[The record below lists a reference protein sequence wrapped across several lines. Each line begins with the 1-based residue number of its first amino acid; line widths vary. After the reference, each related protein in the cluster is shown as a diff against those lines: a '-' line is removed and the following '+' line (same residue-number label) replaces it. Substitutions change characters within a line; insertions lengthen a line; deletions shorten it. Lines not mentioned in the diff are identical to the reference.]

1 MSNVRGVLARVYVDD
16 LDAALPLYQA
26 LAGVDEVRRFEF
38 RGVQV
43 AWVGSFLLFSG
54 DTAPYRDRVA
64 TILVADM
71 APVVAA
77 IEAAGGSLLEGPAP
91 APNGDRLIARHP
103 DGSVF
108 EYIEAK
114 RPQANAL
121 AARPGRVRVSA
132 AAASG
137 RQADTTSTEVRP
149 ACALSRPNSGAATP
163 PIDADRP
170 RVTPPA
176 TPGRFGRYR

>member
-43 AWVGSFLLFSG
+43 AWVGSFLLLSG

-108 EYIEAK
+108 EYIESK
-114 RPQANAL
+114 QP
-121 AARPGRVRVSA
+121 
-132 AAASG
+132 
-137 RQADTTSTEVRP
+137 
-149 ACALSRPNSGAATP
+149 
-163 PIDADRP
+163 
-170 RVTPPA
+170 
-176 TPGRFGRYR
+176 